1 MKHYGVLFN
10 RKSGK
15 IVKTLVE
22 QFGSAF
28 LKMYALGNVSASRD
42 FIVFS
47 EEGIVVGYYEGKK
60 NDMPTICRIWKVK
73 ELKSLALRSKTST
86 RIKHPQ
92 GEHEQVFP
100 NFFQSF

>member
-15 IVKTLVE
+15 IVTTLVD

-42 FIVFS
+42 YIVFS

-60 NDMPTICRIWKVK
+60 NDMPTICRDMEGKRVEEFGFKV
-73 ELKSLALRSKTST
+73 ED
-86 RIKHPQ
+86 
-92 GEHEQVFP
+92 F
-100 NFFQSF
+100 N

>member
-15 IVKTLVE
+15 VVKILVE
-22 QFGSAF
+22 QFGSVF

-60 NDMPTICRIWKVK
+60 NDMPTICRDMEGKRVEEFGFKV
-73 ELKSLALRSKTST
+73 ED
-86 RIKHPQ
+86 
-92 GEHEQVFP
+92 F
-100 NFFQSF
+100 N

>member
-15 IVKTLVE
+15 VVKTLVE

-60 NDMPTICRIWKVK
+60 NDMPTICRDMEGKRVEEFGFKV
-73 ELKSLALRSKTST
+73 ED
-86 RIKHPQ
+86 
-92 GEHEQVFP
+92 F
-100 NFFQSF
+100 N